1 MNSLESG
8 SNVQSGLEMI
18 MEKSPDTIVLVD
30 RNLTLVKVISA
41 KDDYYH
47 YLANNCIGKQPQAL
61 FPDGKNYDQYE
72 IYRAAVK
79 RVFEEQVKVDF
90 SFEVS
95 FEGKNYY
102 YLSQASLFN
111 EELVIVYTRNVSSL
125 KTEKNL
131 QELINTILDRL
142 PLGVFVKDGDN
153 HFNYLYW
160 NHFMEEITGIETRE
174 IEGHDDFEV
183 NYNALMTAEERLETD
198 MNVIKTGLT
207 ARFKGKVK
215 SASGDYRDIEVAKY
229 PISLNN
235 GKPLVLALWRDI
247 TSELATENTLR
258 RTRIL
263 TKMALRI
270 SDIRTCSI
278 FIDPD
283 STHNFKDSVVTL
295 NDWNTMSEDMIEVSW
310 GQFISRAHPDDQEHY
325 HNMFTRLCRG
335 EISEARIEA
344 RMLFPGK
351 KEYVWRE
358 VFATVY
364 ERDDKGRPS
373 VILGCS
379 TNIQERKNQELS
391 LEEAKVKAEAADKMK
406 SKYLA
411 DMSHEIRT
419 PLNAITGFSE
429 LMAFAD
435 TDEERMSYY
444 DVIKMNNQLLMQLIN
459 DILDISKIE
468 SGKMEFIYTTLRLS
482 EIFAPQQQAFALRVA
497 PDVKV
502 IFESDGNDYCI
513 VSEKTRLTQVL
524 TNFLSNAVKFTSS
537 GSIRFGYRLTD
548 DGIYVYVTD
557 TGMGISKESQ
567 ASIFNRFVKLNSFK
581 QGTGLGL
588 SICKTII
595 EKLKGK
601 IGVESEEGKG
611 STFWFTIPCQPMKV
625 K

>member
-364 ERDDKGRPS
+364 ERDEKGIPS

-468 SGKMEFIYTTLRLS
+468 ADAIKITYEQLDVSELMDTIYAS
-482 EIFAPQQQAFALRVA
+482 AKLRV
-497 PDVKV
+497 PGGVKLV
-502 IFESDGNDYCI
+502 L
-513 VSEKTRLTQVL
+513 EKGADHHMFGTDSMRLLQLINNLV
-524 TNFLSNAVKFTSS
+524 NNAIKNTKE
-537 GSIRFGYRLTD
+537 GSITMGYTIQPDNQLRF
-548 DGIYVYVTD
+548 YVRD
-557 TGMGISKESQ
+557 TGIGIDKDKLKDV
-567 ASIFNRFVKLNSFK
+567 FGRFVKINDYME
-581 QGTGLGL
+581 GIGLGL
-588 SICKTII
+588 AICKGLVVKMGGSIHVTS
-595 EKLKGK
+595 EL
-601 IGVESEEGKG
+601 GVGSEFSFILPSHE
-611 STFWFTIPCQPMKV
+611 
-625 K
+625 

>member
-111 EELVIVYTRNVSSL
+111 EELVIVYTRDVSSL
-125 KTEKNL
+125 KTENNL

-215 SASGDYRDIEVAKY
+215 SASGDYRDIEIAKY

-364 ERDDKGRPS
+364 ERDEKGRPS

-419 PLNAITGFSE
+419 PLNAITDFSE

-468 SGKMEFIYTTLRLS
+468 ADAIKITYEQLDVSELMDTIYAS
-482 EIFAPQQQAFALRVA
+482 AKLRV
-497 PDVKV
+497 PGGVKLV
-502 IFESDGNDYCI
+502 L
-513 VSEKTRLTQVL
+513 EKGADHHMFGTDSMRLLQLINNLV
-524 TNFLSNAVKFTSS
+524 NNAIKNTKE
-537 GSIRFGYRLTD
+537 GSITMGYTIQPDNQLRF
-548 DGIYVYVTD
+548 YVRD
-557 TGMGISKESQ
+557 TGIGIDKDKLKDV
-567 ASIFNRFVKLNSFK
+567 FGRFVKINDYME
-581 QGTGLGL
+581 GIGLGL
-588 SICKTII
+588 AICKGLVVKMGGSIHVTS
-595 EKLKGK
+595 EL
-601 IGVESEEGKG
+601 GVGSEFSFILPSHE
-611 STFWFTIPCQPMKV
+611 
-625 K
+625 

>member
-111 EELVIVYTRNVSSL
+111 EELVIVYTRDVSSM
-125 KTEKNL
+125 KTENNL
-131 QELINTILDRL
+131 QELIKTILDRL

-325 HNMFTRLCRG
+325 HNMFTSLCRG

-468 SGKMEFIYTTLRLS
+468 ADAIKITYEQLDVSELMDTIYAS
-482 EIFAPQQQAFALRVA
+482 AKLRV
-497 PDVKV
+497 PGGVKLV
-502 IFESDGNDYCI
+502 L
-513 VSEKTRLTQVL
+513 EKGADHHMFGTDSMRLLQLINNLV
-524 TNFLSNAVKFTSS
+524 NNAIKNTKE
-537 GSIRFGYRLTD
+537 GSITMGYTIQPDNQLRF
-548 DGIYVYVTD
+548 YVRD
-557 TGMGISKESQ
+557 TGIGIDKDKLKDV
-567 ASIFNRFVKLNSFK
+567 FGRFVKINDYME
-581 QGTGLGL
+581 GIGLGL
-588 SICKTII
+588 AICKGLVVKMGGSIHVTS
-595 EKLKGK
+595 EL
-601 IGVESEEGKG
+601 GVGSEFSFILPSHE
-611 STFWFTIPCQPMKV
+611 
-625 K
+625 

>member
-1 MNSLESG
+1 
-8 SNVQSGLEMI
+8 
-18 MEKSPDTIVLVD
+18 
-30 RNLTLVKVISA
+30 
-41 KDDYYH
+41 
-47 YLANNCIGKQPQAL
+47 
-61 FPDGKNYDQYE
+61 
-72 IYRAAVK
+72 
-79 RVFEEQVKVDF
+79 
-90 SFEVS
+90 
-95 FEGKNYY
+95 
-102 YLSQASLFN
+102 
-111 EELVIVYTRNVSSL
+111 
-125 KTEKNL
+125 
-131 QELINTILDRL
+131 
-142 PLGVFVKDGDN
+142 
-153 HFNYLYW
+153 
-160 NHFMEEITGIETRE
+160 MEEITGIETRE

-198 MNVIKTGLT
+198 MNVIKTGLI

-435 TDEERMSYY
+435 SDEERREYY
-444 DVIKMNNQLLMQLIN
+444 EIIKTNNLLLMQLIN
-459 DILDISKIE
+459 DILDLSKIE
-468 SGKMEFIYTTLRLS
+468 ADAIRISYEPVDINGLMDT
-482 EIFAPQQQAFALRVA
+482 IFASIKLRMPEGVQL
-497 PDVKV
+497 
-502 IFESDGNDYCI
+502 FL
-513 VSEKTRLTQVL
+513 EKGSCTCCFGADSIRLLQL
-524 TNFLSNAVKFTSS
+524 INNLANNAIKNTKQ
-537 GSIRFGYRLTD
+537 GSITLGYTCLPD
-548 DGIYVYVTD
+548 KCLEFYVKD
-557 TGMGISKESQ
+557 TGTGIAKDKLESL
-567 ASIFNRFVKLNSFK
+567 FTRFVKVNDYVE
-581 QGTGLGL
+581 GIGLGL
-588 SICKTII
+588 AICQGLVTKM
-595 EKLKGK
+595 G
-601 IGVESEEGKG
+601 GSMHVESELGVG
-611 STFWFTIPCQPMKV
+611 STFSFVLPSHEG
-625 K
+625 

>member
-111 EELVIVYTRNVSSL
+111 EELVIVYTCDVSSP

-283 STHNFKDSVVTL
+283 CTHNFKDSVVTL

-364 ERDDKGRPS
+364 ERDEKGRPS

-468 SGKMEFIYTTLRLS
+468 ADAIKITYEQLDVSELMDTIYAS
-482 EIFAPQQQAFALRVA
+482 AKLRV
-497 PDVKV
+497 PGGVKL
-502 IFESDGNDYCI
+502 IL
-513 VSEKTRLTQVL
+513 EKGADHHMFGTDSMRLLQLINNLV
-524 TNFLSNAVKFTSS
+524 NNAIKNTKE
-537 GSIRFGYRLTD
+537 GSITMGYTIQPDNQLRF
-548 DGIYVYVTD
+548 YVRD
-557 TGMGISKESQ
+557 TGIGIDKDKLKDV
-567 ASIFNRFVKLNSFK
+567 FGRFVKINDYME
-581 QGTGLGL
+581 GIGLGL
-588 SICKTII
+588 AICKGLVVKMGGSIHVTS
-595 EKLKGK
+595 EL
-601 IGVESEEGKG
+601 GVGSEFSFILPSHE
-611 STFWFTIPCQPMKV
+611 
-625 K
+625 

>member
-111 EELVIVYTRNVSSL
+111 EELVIVYTRDVSSM
-125 KTEKNL
+125 KTENNL

-325 HNMFTRLCRG
+325 HNMFTSLCRG

-364 ERDDKGRPS
+364 ERDEKGRPS

-468 SGKMEFIYTTLRLS
+468 ADAIKITYEQLDVSELMDTIYAS
-482 EIFAPQQQAFALRVA
+482 AKLRV
-497 PDVKV
+497 PGGVKLV
-502 IFESDGNDYCI
+502 L
-513 VSEKTRLTQVL
+513 EKGADHHMFGTDSMRLLLLINNLV
-524 TNFLSNAVKFTSS
+524 NNAIKNTKE
-537 GSIRFGYRLTD
+537 GSITMGYTIQPDNQLRF
-548 DGIYVYVTD
+548 YVRD
-557 TGMGISKESQ
+557 TGIGIDKDKLKDV
-567 ASIFNRFVKLNSFK
+567 FGRFVKINDYME
-581 QGTGLGL
+581 GIGLGL
-588 SICKTII
+588 AICKGLVVKMGGSIHVTS
-595 EKLKGK
+595 EL
-601 IGVESEEGKG
+601 GVGSEFSFILPSHE
-611 STFWFTIPCQPMKV
+611 
-625 K
+625 

>member
-1 MNSLESG
+1 METG
-8 SNVQSGLEMI
+8 S
-18 MEKSPDTIVLVD
+18 
-30 RNLTLVKVISA
+30 
-41 KDDYYH
+41 
-47 YLANNCIGKQPQAL
+47 
-61 FPDGKNYDQYE
+61 
-72 IYRAAVK
+72 
-79 RVFEEQVKVDF
+79 
-90 SFEVS
+90 
-95 FEGKNYY
+95 
-102 YLSQASLFN
+102 
-111 EELVIVYTRNVSSL
+111 
-125 KTEKNL
+125 
-131 QELINTILDRL
+131 
-142 PLGVFVKDGDN
+142 
-153 HFNYLYW
+153 
-160 NHFMEEITGIETRE
+160 
-174 IEGHDDFEV
+174 
-183 NYNALMTAEERLETD
+183 
-198 MNVIKTGLT
+198 
-207 ARFKGKVK
+207 
-215 SASGDYRDIEVAKY
+215 
-229 PISLNN
+229 
-235 GKPLVLALWRDI
+235 
-247 TSELATENTLR
+247 
-258 RTRIL
+258 
-263 TKMALRI
+263 LRI

-364 ERDDKGRPS
+364 ERDEKGRPS

-468 SGKMEFIYTTLRLS
+468 ADILSALEQTPPELYADIVKNGIYLAGGGAMLRGLDKRLRDKMNIQFHIAEDPLHAVAKGTGV
-482 EIFAPQQQAFALRVA
+482 AL
-497 PDVKV
+497 KN
-502 IFESDGNDYCI
+502 I
-513 VSEKTRLTQVL
+513 EKF
-524 TNFLSNAVKFTSS
+524 NFL
-537 GSIRFGYRLTD
+537 IR
-548 DGIYVYVTD
+548 
-557 TGMGISKESQ
+557 
-567 ASIFNRFVKLNSFK
+567 
-581 QGTGLGL
+581 
-588 SICKTII
+588 
-595 EKLKGK
+595 
-601 IGVESEEGKG
+601 
-611 STFWFTIPCQPMKV
+611 
-625 K
+625 

>member
-111 EELVIVYTRNVSSL
+111 EELVIVYTCDVSSL

-183 NYNALMTAEERLETD
+183 NYNALMTAEGRLETD

-364 ERDDKGRPS
+364 ERDEKGRPS

-468 SGKMEFIYTTLRLS
+468 ADAIKITYEQLDVSELMDTIYAS
-482 EIFAPQQQAFALRVA
+482 AKLRV
-497 PDVKV
+497 PGGVKL
-502 IFESDGNDYCI
+502 IL
-513 VSEKTRLTQVL
+513 EKGADHHMFGTDSMRLLQLINNLV
-524 TNFLSNAVKFTSS
+524 NNAIKNTKE
-537 GSIRFGYRLTD
+537 GSITMGYTIQPDNQLRF
-548 DGIYVYVTD
+548 YVRD
-557 TGMGISKESQ
+557 TGIGIDKDKLKDV
-567 ASIFNRFVKLNSFK
+567 FGRFVKINDYME
-581 QGTGLGL
+581 GIGLGL
-588 SICKTII
+588 AICKGLVVKMGGSIHVTS
-595 EKLKGK
+595 EL
-601 IGVESEEGKG
+601 GVGSEFSFILPSHE
-611 STFWFTIPCQPMKV
+611 
-625 K
+625 

>member
-1 MNSLESG
+1 METG
-8 SNVQSGLEMI
+8 S
-18 MEKSPDTIVLVD
+18 
-30 RNLTLVKVISA
+30 
-41 KDDYYH
+41 
-47 YLANNCIGKQPQAL
+47 
-61 FPDGKNYDQYE
+61 
-72 IYRAAVK
+72 
-79 RVFEEQVKVDF
+79 
-90 SFEVS
+90 
-95 FEGKNYY
+95 
-102 YLSQASLFN
+102 
-111 EELVIVYTRNVSSL
+111 
-125 KTEKNL
+125 
-131 QELINTILDRL
+131 
-142 PLGVFVKDGDN
+142 
-153 HFNYLYW
+153 
-160 NHFMEEITGIETRE
+160 
-174 IEGHDDFEV
+174 
-183 NYNALMTAEERLETD
+183 
-198 MNVIKTGLT
+198 
-207 ARFKGKVK
+207 
-215 SASGDYRDIEVAKY
+215 
-229 PISLNN
+229 
-235 GKPLVLALWRDI
+235 
-247 TSELATENTLR
+247 
-258 RTRIL
+258 
-263 TKMALRI
+263 LRI

-364 ERDDKGRPS
+364 ERDEKGRPS

-497 PDVKV
+497 PGVKV

>member
-8 SNVQSGLEMI
+8 SNVLSGLEMI

-111 EELVIVYTRNVSSL
+111 EELVIVYTRDVSSL
-125 KTEKNL
+125 KTENNL

-278 FIDPD
+278 FI
-283 STHNFKDSVVTL
+283 
-295 NDWNTMSEDMIEVSW
+295 
-310 GQFISRAHPDDQEHY
+310 GISQPSAAC
-325 HNMFTRLCRG
+325 TI
-335 EISEARIEA
+335 EISLTRY
-344 RMLFPGK
+344 RSSP
-351 KEYVWRE
+351 
-358 VFATVY
+358 
-364 ERDDKGRPS
+364 
-373 VILGCS
+373 
-379 TNIQERKNQELS
+379 
-391 LEEAKVKAEAADKMK
+391 
-406 SKYLA
+406 
-411 DMSHEIRT
+411 
-419 PLNAITGFSE
+419 
-429 LMAFAD
+429 
-435 TDEERMSYY
+435 
-444 DVIKMNNQLLMQLIN
+444 
-459 DILDISKIE
+459 
-468 SGKMEFIYTTLRLS
+468 LRLKRS
-482 EIFAPQQQAFALRVA
+482 WSA
-497 PDVKV
+497 
-502 IFESDGNDYCI
+502 
-513 VSEKTRLTQVL
+513 TRTLTIRSPEGSPRRPASPKPL
-524 TNFLSNAVKFTSS
+524 TRSWRPVETPA
-537 GSIRFGYRLTD
+537 
-548 DGIYVYVTD
+548 
-557 TGMGISKESQ
+557 GISM
-567 ASIFNRFVKLNSFK
+567 SIFS
-581 QGTGLGL
+581 
-588 SICKTII
+588 
-595 EKLKGK
+595 
-601 IGVESEEGKG
+601 
-611 STFWFTIPCQPMKV
+611 
-625 K
+625 

>member
-283 STHNFKDSVVTL
+283 CTHNFKDSVVTL

-364 ERDDKGRPS
+364 ERDEKGRPS

-468 SGKMEFIYTTLRLS
+468 ADAIKITYEQLDVSELMDTIYAS
-482 EIFAPQQQAFALRVA
+482 AKLRV
-497 PDVKV
+497 PGGVKLV
-502 IFESDGNDYCI
+502 L
-513 VSEKTRLTQVL
+513 EKGADHHMFGTDSMRLLQLINNLV
-524 TNFLSNAVKFTSS
+524 NNAIKNTKE
-537 GSIRFGYRLTD
+537 GSITMGYTIQPDNQLRF
-548 DGIYVYVTD
+548 YVRD
-557 TGMGISKESQ
+557 TGIGIDKDKLKDV
-567 ASIFNRFVKLNSFK
+567 FGRFVKINDYME
-581 QGTGLGL
+581 GIGLGL
-588 SICKTII
+588 AICKGLVVKMGGSIHVTS
-595 EKLKGK
+595 EL
-601 IGVESEEGKG
+601 GVGSEFSFILPSHE
-611 STFWFTIPCQPMKV
+611 
-625 K
+625 

>member
-102 YLSQASLFN
+102 LSQASLFN
-111 EELVIVYTRNVSSL
+111 EELVIVYTRDVSSL

-283 STHNFKDSVVTL
+283 CTHNFKDSVVTL

-364 ERDDKGRPS
+364 ERDEKGRPS

-468 SGKMEFIYTTLRLS
+468 ADAIKITYEQLDVSELMDTIYAS
-482 EIFAPQQQAFALRVA
+482 AKLRV
-497 PDVKV
+497 PGGVKL
-502 IFESDGNDYCI
+502 IL
-513 VSEKTRLTQVL
+513 EKGADHHMFGTDSMRLLQLINNLV
-524 TNFLSNAVKFTSS
+524 NNAIKNTKE
-537 GSIRFGYRLTD
+537 GSITMGYTIQPDDQLRF
-548 DGIYVYVTD
+548 YVRD
-557 TGMGISKESQ
+557 TGIGIDKEKLKDV
-567 ASIFNRFVKLNSFK
+567 FDRFVKINDYME
-581 QGTGLGL
+581 GIGLGL
-588 SICKTII
+588 AICKGLVVKMGGSIHVTS
-595 EKLKGK
+595 EL
-601 IGVESEEGKG
+601 GVGSEFSFILPSHE
-611 STFWFTIPCQPMKV
+611 
-625 K
+625 

>member
-111 EELVIVYTRNVSSL
+111 EELVIVYTCDVSSL

-283 STHNFKDSVVTL
+283 CTHNFKDSVVTL

-364 ERDDKGRPS
+364 ERDEKGRPS

-468 SGKMEFIYTTLRLS
+468 ADAIKITYEQLDVSELMDTIYAS
-482 EIFAPQQQAFALRVA
+482 AKLRV
-497 PDVKV
+497 PGGVKLILV
-502 IFESDGNDYCI
+502 KGADHHMFGTDSM
-513 VSEKTRLTQVL
+513 RLLQLINNLV
-524 TNFLSNAVKFTSS
+524 NNAIKNTKE
-537 GSIRFGYRLTD
+537 GSITMGYTIQPDNQLRF
-548 DGIYVYVTD
+548 YVRD
-557 TGMGISKESQ
+557 TGIGIDKDKLKDV
-567 ASIFNRFVKLNSFK
+567 FGRFVKINDYME
-581 QGTGLGL
+581 GIGLGL
-588 SICKTII
+588 AICKGLVVKMGGSIHVTS
-595 EKLKGK
+595 EL
-601 IGVESEEGKG
+601 GVGSEFSFILPSHE
-611 STFWFTIPCQPMKV
+611 
-625 K
+625 

>member
-1 MNSLESG
+1 MDSLESG
-8 SNVQSGLEMI
+8 SNIQLGLEVI

-47 YLANNCIGKQPQAL
+47 YLAKNFIGKRPQAL
-61 FPDGKNYDQYE
+61 FPDGKNHDQYE
-72 IYRAAVK
+72 IYKAAIK

-102 YLSQASLFN
+102 YLSQASLFSD
-111 EELVIVYTRNVSSL
+111 ELVIVYTRDVSPL

-142 PLGVFVKDGDN
+142 PLGVFVKDGED

-160 NHFMEEITGIETRE
+160 NHFMEELTGIETRD

-183 NYNALMTAEERLETD
+183 NYDALMTAEERLETD
-198 MNVIKTGLT
+198 INMIKTGKSVH
-207 ARFKGKVK
+207 FKGKVK

-235 GKPLVLALWRDI
+235 GKPLILALWRDV
-247 TSELATENTLR
+247 TSSLATENALK

-278 FIDPD
+278 FVNPD
-283 STHNFKDSVVTL
+283 STHNFKDSIVTL

-310 GQFISRAHPDDQEHY
+310 GLFVSRAHPDDQEHY
-325 HNMFTRLCRG
+325 HNVFTRLCRG
-335 EISEARIEA
+335 EISESRIEA

-364 ERDDKGRPS
+364 ERDEKGRPS
-373 VILGCS
+373 IILGCS
-379 TNIQERKNQELS
+379 TNIQERKSQELS
-391 LEEAKVKAEAADKMK
+391 LEEAKAKAEAADKMK

-468 SGKMEFIYTTLRLS
+468 ADAIKITYEQLDVSELMDTIYAS
-482 EIFAPQQQAFALRVA
+482 AKLRV
-497 PDVKV
+497 PGGVELV
-502 IFESDGNDYCI
+502 L
-513 VSEKTRLTQVL
+513 EKGADHYMFGTDSMRLLQLINNLV
-524 TNFLSNAVKFTSS
+524 NNAIKNTKE
-537 GSIRFGYRLTD
+537 GSITMGYTVQPDNQLRF
-548 DGIYVYVTD
+548 YVRD
-557 TGMGISKESQ
+557 TGIGIDEDKLKDV
-567 ASIFNRFVKLNSFK
+567 FGRFVKINDYME
-581 QGTGLGL
+581 GIGLGL
-588 SICKTII
+588 AICKGLVVKMGGSIHVTS
-595 EKLKGK
+595 EL
-601 IGVESEEGKG
+601 GVGSEFSFILPSHEE
-611 STFWFTIPCQPMKV
+611 
-625 K
+625 

>member
-102 YLSQASLFN
+102 YLSQASLFK

-468 SGKMEFIYTTLRLS
+468 ADAIKITYEQLDVSELMDTIYAS
-482 EIFAPQQQAFALRVA
+482 AKLRV
-497 PDVKV
+497 PGGVKLV
-502 IFESDGNDYCI
+502 L
-513 VSEKTRLTQVL
+513 EKEADHHMFGTDSMRLLQLINNLV
-524 TNFLSNAVKFTSS
+524 NNAIKNTKE
-537 GSIRFGYRLTD
+537 GSITMGYTIQPDDQLRF
-548 DGIYVYVTD
+548 YVRD
-557 TGMGISKESQ
+557 TGIGIDKEKLKDV
-567 ASIFNRFVKLNSFK
+567 FDRFVKINDYME
-581 QGTGLGL
+581 GIGLGL
-588 SICKTII
+588 AICKGLVVKMGGSIHVTS
-595 EKLKGK
+595 EL
-601 IGVESEEGKG
+601 GVGSEFSFILPSHE
-611 STFWFTIPCQPMKV
+611 
-625 K
+625 

>member
-1 MNSLESG
+1 M
-8 SNVQSGLEMI
+8 
-18 MEKSPDTIVLVD
+18 
-30 RNLTLVKVISA
+30 
-41 KDDYYH
+41 
-47 YLANNCIGKQPQAL
+47 
-61 FPDGKNYDQYE
+61 
-72 IYRAAVK
+72 
-79 RVFEEQVKVDF
+79 
-90 SFEVS
+90 
-95 FEGKNYY
+95 
-102 YLSQASLFN
+102 
-111 EELVIVYTRNVSSL
+111 IVYTCDVSSL

-497 PDVKV
+497 PGVKV